1 MREAALVGGVDQK
14 NALTQEEPQ
23 TIEGASI
30 LFDEQMRDLHPL
42 CALTPPRRYGTP
54 TSEDWR
60 NLSVHGDSTV
70 RSDVVA
76 EAVGDTVHYFG
87 EDIENMVTDG
97 LDRFGNPICGGPL
110 DPEAARKRK
119 RQRREDSP
127 VPPTLL
133 GKKIS
138 IRFRKHR
145 DHDGEATLN
154 ARGGTETKGK
164 TREVPDTLGLASKS
178 AAEIRD
184 DWIKSVSGT
193 SLLSNGASL
202 DSWALSPSPV
212 TARKGV
218 GRTVP
223 SGVLAELELSP
234 TPMDV
239 DGERERPLGATWT
252 MARTKG
258 LDHLIP
264 NAPSDVEGRILP
276 QRGGAGPS
284 RTDQVEVLPHCLV
297 ALTPPAEKWAGS
309 GRDATR
315 SWEAEPVVVAPATPG
330 TDGYATTPPPKDGF
344 PNIHHSHP
352 EGLIEDLAMKRID
365 EAWRAGPDE
374 VLFAT
379 VANIGYPEQNLRK
392 LIHDEIRGLIEKVT
406 GEKDFV
412 PIAPQPEWVR
422 PPGRT
427 GAPKTWMIL
436 GLSKE
441 AVRMLVAEKVLS
453 CVWITLFLYE
463 RKLTI
468 PRYLFTLTGFTT
480 NHNDDI
486 RASIR
491 AAFNDDPIYS
501 TILDLVQGHPGLQHL
516 TPHDAAAQIT
526 ASVEVRLDWLS
537 NGNIQA
543 AVQPNS
549 DL

>member
-1 MREAALVGGVDQK
+1 MQREAEDRNGSLKKPNAMREAALVGGVDQK

-110 DPEAARKRK
+110 DPEATRKRK
-119 RQRREDSP
+119 RQQREDSP

-252 MARTKG
+252 TARTKG

-276 QRGGAGPS
+276 QRGGAGP
-284 RTDQVEVLPHCLV
+284 T
-297 ALTPPAEKWAGS
+297 
-309 GRDATR
+309 
-315 SWEAEPVVVAPATPG
+315 
-330 TDGYATTPPPKDGF
+330 
-344 PNIHHSHP
+344 
-352 EGLIEDLAMKRID
+352 
-365 EAWRAGPDE
+365 
-374 VLFAT
+374 
-379 VANIGYPEQNLRK
+379 NIGYPEQNLRK

-441 AVRMLVAEKVLS
+441 AVQMLVAEKVLS